1 MVFNIS
7 FYTFLY
13 VADIIPVVEVTVMV
27 PSFPQESWTSKS
39 TEASSLPGD
48 VVLVW
53 EFIDFMILSK
63 SVYASSLQRL
73 KSKSSLDIFFLLEIF
88 AKKFS
93 SCRFGSCLLGLDIEF
108 SLSFFFFFFFCGA
121 DLRMSLGL
129 LEYCDLYYQ
138 FV

>member
-7 FYTFLY
+7 FITFLY
-13 VADIIPVVEVTVMV
+13 VADIIPVVEVIVMV
-27 PSFPQESWTSKS
+27 PSFPQESWTSES

-73 KSKSSLDIFFLLEIF
+73 KSKSSLDVFFLLRILQRKSLV
-88 AKKFS
+88 ANLAVVS
-93 SCRFGSCLLGLDIEF
+93 LVLG
-108 SLSFFFFFFFCGA
+108 
-121 DLRMSLGL
+121 
-129 LEYCDLYYQ
+129 
-138 FV
+138 

>member
-7 FYTFLY
+7 FITFLY
-13 VADIIPVVEVTVMV
+13 VADIIPVVEVIVMV

-73 KSKSSLDIFFLLEIF
+73 KSKSSLDVFFLLRILQRKSLVANLEVV
-88 AKKFS
+88 S
-93 SCRFGSCLLGLDIEF
+93 LVLG
-108 SLSFFFFFFFCGA
+108 
-121 DLRMSLGL
+121 
-129 LEYCDLYYQ
+129 
-138 FV
+138 